1 MKAVSAY
8 MHKRKRIAVLAADIA
23 NDYMNRICAGIEA
36 QTKALGYDAIVLLMS
51 FNINTSPIIEA
62 GEENIYRLLTSDNI
76 DGVIFLT
83 GNISSHTLIN
93 WLTMHIEKLGIPTI
107 AIDNDYRSF
116 KSIYADD
123 TDIFEKITDH
133 FIEHHNCKKVICLT
147 GFQGM
152 SPSETRAAGYRRSM
166 EKHGLTVASND
177 IIYGDFWKNSA
188 EALADEIGS
197 GKRPKPDAVV
207 CANDA
212 MGIFLCQELSRHN
225 IRVPEDILVSG
236 YDGSRE
242 AIESIPSLTT
252 IFPENSTLGA
262 RAVCALY
269 KMITG
274 EEAELVDCGESSLIL
289 AGSCGCNEAK
299 QDLIERRIALTHKM
313 GHYELYFN
321 NSGMAEGL
329 MQSENLD
336 HLLHQLSNYVYIIDN
351 IEVFMINLCHEWDSF
366 ENLDETDYLRKG
378 YSEVMDTKL
387 IYHNTKYDYTVH
399 RFKSRNI
406 IPEYMYEISD
416 EPSMYILLPL
426 HFMDRCFGYTIF
438 KFFDINTTVSKVFAL
453 WNRNINIALE
463 FLRVRTKLTAI
474 NQRISLNSL
483 RDTLTGVYNR
493 QGFSR
498 FSETLFNRAKTE
510 QKKLLIIIADLDLLK
525 HINDNFGHVEGDN
538 AIIVVANGLTTCC
551 ENNEICAR
559 IGGDE
564 YAIVGCYDY
573 TDEIVNS
580 YANYINDFFD
590 RYNTSSDKPYDV
602 NASIGVFCG
611 IPDKGNEFSYYMD
624 IADKRMYDNKALRK
638 KMRTD

>member
-1 MKAVSAY
+1 MKR
-8 MHKRKRIAVLAADIA
+8 RKRIAILAADIA
-23 NDYMNRICAGIEA
+23 NDYMNRICVGIEA
-36 QTKALGYDAIVLLMS
+36 QAKALGYDAIVLLMS
-51 FNINTSPIIEA
+51 FNINTMPQIVE
-62 GEENIYRLLTSDNI
+62 GEQNIYRIITADNV

-83 GNISSHTLIN
+83 GNISSHTLLN
-93 WLTMHIEKLGIPTI
+93 WLTKHIEKLGIPTI
-107 AIDNDYRSF
+107 AIDNEYRSF
-116 KSIYADD
+116 DSVYADD
-123 TDIFEKITDH
+123 TDIFEKMTDH
-133 FIEHHNCKKVICLT
+133 FIDYHGCKKVICLT

-152 SPSETRAAGYRRSM
+152 SPSETRAAGYKRSM
-166 EKHGLTVASND
+166 EKHGIEVGFD
-177 IIYGDFWKNSA
+177 DVIYGDFWKESA
-188 EALADEIGS
+188 DKLADEIGS
-197 GKRPKPDAVV
+197 GKREKPDAVV
-207 CANDA
+207 CANDG
-212 MGIFLCQELSRHN
+212 MGIFLCQGLARHG
-225 IRVPEDILVSG
+225 IHVPDDILVSG

-242 AIESIPSLTT
+242 ALESIPSLTT

-262 RAVCALY
+262 RAVAALH

-274 EEAELVDCGESSLIL
+274 EEAELVRCGESSLIL
-289 AGSCGCNEAK
+289 AGSCGCNETK
-299 QDLIERRIALTHKM
+299 QELIDQRTAFSQKM

-336 HLLHQLSNYVYIIDN
+336 HLLHLLSHYVYIIEN

-378 YSEVMDTKL
+378 YTEIMDTKL
-387 IYHNTKYDYTVH
+387 IYNNTHYDYGE
-399 RFKSRNI
+399 RQFRSRDI
-406 IPEYMYEISD
+406 IPEYMYDISD

-474 NQRISLNSL
+474 NQRISLTSL
-483 RDTLTGVYNR
+483 RDTLTGIYNR
-493 QGFSR
+493 QGFNK
-498 FSETLFNRAKTE
+498 FAEGLFKRAKTE
-510 QKKLLIIIADLDLLK
+510 EKSLLIIMADLDLLK

-551 ENNEICAR
+551 SNNEICAR

-573 TDEIVNS
+573 TDEIVAS
-580 YANYINDFFD
+580 YATYINDFFD
-590 RYNTSSDKPYDV
+590 RYNAASDKPYKV
-602 NASIGVFCG
+602 SASIGMFCG
-611 IPDKGNEFSYYMD
+611 IPDPDKEFSYYVD

-638 KMRTD
+638 KMRTE

>member
-1 MKAVSAY
+1 MD
-8 MHKRKRIAVLAADIA
+8 KRKRIAVLAADIA

-36 QTKALGYDAIVLLMS
+36 QAKALGYDAIVLLMS
-51 FNINTSPIIEA
+51 FNINTSPAIEA

-83 GNISSHTLIN
+83 GNIASFTLIN
-93 WLTMHIEKLGIPTI
+93 WLTKYIEKLGVPTI
-107 AIDNDYRSF
+107 AIDNEYRSF
-116 KSIYADD
+116 ESIYADD
-123 TDIFEKITDH
+123 TDIFEKMTDH
-133 FIEHHNCKKVICLT
+133 FIDHHQCKDIICLT

-152 SPSETRAAGYRRSM
+152 SPSETRAAGYKRSM
-166 EKHGLTVASND
+166 EKHGLTVGYDD
-177 IIYGDFWKNSA
+177 IIYGDFWRDAA

-197 GKRPKPDAVV
+197 GKRRKPEAVV
-207 CANDA
+207 CANDS
-212 MGIFLCQELSRHN
+212 MGIYLCQGLAKYG
-225 IRVPEDILVSG
+225 IRVPEDIMVSG

-242 AIESIPSLTT
+242 AIECIPSLTT

-262 RAVCALY
+262 RAVCALH

-274 EEAELVDCGESSLIL
+274 EEAELVKCGESSLIL
-289 AGSCGCNEAK
+289 AGSCGCNLTK
-299 QDLIERRIALTHKM
+299 QDLIDTRTEFNTKM
-313 GHYELYFN
+313 GNYELFFN

-336 HLLHQLSNYVYIIDN
+336 HLLHLLSNYIYIIDN
-351 IEVFMINLCHEWDSF
+351 IEILMINLCHEWDSF
-366 ENLDETDYLRKG
+366 ENLDETDYLRNG
-378 YSEVMDTKL
+378 YSELMDTKL
-387 IYHNTKYDYTVH
+387 IYNNTRYDYEER
-399 RFKSRNI
+399 RFNSHDI
-406 IPEYMYEISD
+406 IPEYMSEISP

-438 KFFDINTTVSKVFAL
+438 KFFDINTTVSKVFSL

-474 NQRISLNSL
+474 NQRISLSSL

-493 QGFSR
+493 QGFNK
-498 FSETLFNRAKTE
+498 FSETLFRRAKAE
-510 QKKLLIIIADLDLLK
+510 EKNLLILMADLDLLK

-551 ENNEICAR
+551 SNNEICAR

-573 TDEIVNS
+573 TDEIVAS
-580 YANYINDFFD
+580 YTTYINDFFD
-590 RYNTSSDKPYDV
+590 RYNAASDKPYRV
-602 NASIGVFCG
+602 GASIGLFCG
-611 IPDKGNEFSYYMD
+611 IPSPDRDLSYYID
-624 IADKRMYDNKALRK
+624 IADKRMYDNKMLRK

>member
-1 MKAVSAY
+1 
-8 MHKRKRIAVLAADIA
+8 
-23 NDYMNRICAGIEA
+23 
-36 QTKALGYDAIVLLMS
+36 
-51 FNINTSPIIEA
+51 
-62 GEENIYRLLTSDNI
+62 
-76 DGVIFLT
+76 
-83 GNISSHTLIN
+83 
-93 WLTMHIEKLGIPTI
+93 
-107 AIDNDYRSF
+107 
-116 KSIYADD
+116 
-123 TDIFEKITDH
+123 
-133 FIEHHNCKKVICLT
+133 
-147 GFQGM
+147 
-152 SPSETRAAGYRRSM
+152 
-166 EKHGLTVASND
+166 
-177 IIYGDFWKNSA
+177 
-188 EALADEIGS
+188 
-197 GKRPKPDAVV
+197 
-207 CANDA
+207 
-212 MGIFLCQELSRHN
+212 
-225 IRVPEDILVSG
+225 
-236 YDGSRE
+236 
-242 AIESIPSLTT
+242 
-252 IFPENSTLGA
+252 
-262 RAVCALY
+262 
-269 KMITG
+269 
-274 EEAELVDCGESSLIL
+274 
-289 AGSCGCNEAK
+289 
-299 QDLIERRIALTHKM
+299 
-313 GHYELYFN
+313 
-321 NSGMAEGL
+321 
-329 MQSENLD
+329 
-336 HLLHQLSNYVYIIDN
+336 
-351 IEVFMINLCHEWDSF
+351 MINLCHEWDSF

>member
-1 MKAVSAY
+1 MK
-8 MHKRKRIAVLAADIA
+8 KRKRIAVLAADIA

-36 QTKALGYDAIVLLMS
+36 QAKALGYDVIVLLMA
-51 FNINTSPIIEA
+51 FNISNSPAIEA
-62 GEENIYRLLTSDNI
+62 GEENVYRLLTSDNI

-83 GNISSHTLIN
+83 GNISSNSLIL
-93 WLTMHIEKLGIPTI
+93 WLTKHIEKLGVPTI

-116 KSIYADD
+116 ESIYADD
-123 TDIFEKITDH
+123 TDIFEKMTDH
-133 FIEHHNCKKVICLT
+133 FIDYHNCKNIICLT

-152 SPSETRAAGYRRSM
+152 TPSETRAAGYKRSM
-166 EKHGLTVASND
+166 EKHGLTVGFDD
-177 IIYGDFWKNSA
+177 IIYGDFWKDA
-188 EALADEIGS
+188 ADDLADEIGS

-212 MGIFLCQELSRHN
+212 MGIFLCQALAKHN
-225 IRVPEDILVSG
+225 IRVPEDIMISG

-262 RAVCALY
+262 RAVLSLH
-269 KMITG
+269 KLITG
-274 EEAELVDCGESSLIL
+274 EEAELVSCGVSSLVL

-299 QDLIERRIALTHKM
+299 QDLIDRRTAFNQNI
-313 GHYELYFN
+313 GRYELYFN

-336 HLLHQLSNYVYIIDN
+336 HLLHLLSHYVYIIDN
-351 IEVFMINLCHEWDSF
+351 IEIFMINLCNEWDSF
-366 ENLDETDYLRKG
+366 ENLDETDYLRRG

-387 IYHNTKYDYTVH
+387 IYNNTLYDYGERH
-399 RFKSRNI
+399 FNSRNI
-406 IPEYMYEISD
+406 IPEYMYDISP

-438 KFFDINTTVSKVFAL
+438 KFFDINTTVSKVFTL

-474 NQRISLNSL
+474 NQRISLSSL

-493 QGFSR
+493 EGFNK
-498 FSETLFNRAKTE
+498 FAEALFKRAKSE
-510 QKKLLIIIADLDLLK
+510 EKNLLVIMADLDLLK
-525 HINDNFGHVEGDN
+525 HINDNYGHVEGDN

-551 ENNEICAR
+551 AAAHRPAR
-559 IGGDE
+559 
-564 YAIVGCYDY
+564 
-573 TDEIVNS
+573 
-580 YANYINDFFD
+580 
-590 RYNTSSDKPYDV
+590 TSLP
-602 NASIGVFCG
+602 
-611 IPDKGNEFSYYMD
+611 
-624 IADKRMYDNKALRK
+624 
-638 KMRTD
+638 